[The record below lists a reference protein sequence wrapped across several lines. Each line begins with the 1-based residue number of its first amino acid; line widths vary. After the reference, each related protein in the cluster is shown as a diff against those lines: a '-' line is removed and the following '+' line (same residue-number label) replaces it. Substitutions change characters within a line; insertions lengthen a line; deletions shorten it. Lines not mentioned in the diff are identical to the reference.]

1 MRKARKPRQS
11 IVQFLISALLLLIIL
26 FTAVPRQAF
35 SAIISEGKNAIP
47 LSGIALDGEKIDIEP
62 LIGKQVIILKF
73 GSIYCSTCVQSI
85 AALSGLQQK
94 YSTSVVKIVGLNL
107 DIYGTFRVKRFYRGY
122 KDLVKYPVMVD
133 RNLEISSKYGVT
145 SLPALVVIGK
155 DGKVAKV
162 MKGYEEEELEWLHKY
177 IEALVSETPVT
188 KLAGIGEEDE
198 FEIHFPTNF
207 TKTFQDSIYVIGRT
221 PERGAKLTLSLNG
234 GSRQEIVSE
243 RKMFYFRTPVSL
255 GSNYI
260 EVSRTG
266 PDGKQT
272 SRAIVLFREPK
283 MGRGF
288 EGEFPVYKFHLR
300 ENEAR
305 CKKCHEVEPPRTTDR
320 NFMMITRM
328 CMDCH
333 KELAEKNY
341 VHGPIPVGGCAP
353 CHDFGSLPARYELL
367 STGSDL
373 CYSCH
378 QEKQDEFAKSYI
390 HGPLAAGFCSICHS
404 PHGSNE
410 KYNLRLPQ
418 GQMCTVCHQK
428 IKDQTVQFNLHRP
441 FDEGTCT
448 ECHDPHASN
457 NANLFLKGVEDDLC
471 YRCHGDVFNE
481 GHRHPVGVVPNT
493 TFPGMKLTE
502 FGELVCLSCHNPH
515 GSDSEALLPS
525 KGCSACHSY

>member
-1 MRKARKPRQS
+1 MRKARQPRQR
-11 IVQFLISALLLLIIL
+11 ILKLLIAVSLLLIIF

-35 SAIISEGKNAIP
+35 SAIISTGNNAIP
-47 LSGIALDGEKIDIEP
+47 FSGVGLNNEKIDIEP
-62 LIGKQVIILKF
+62 LIGKQIVIIKF

-107 DIYGTFRVKRFYRGY
+107 DIYGTFRVKRFYKGY
-122 KDLVKYPVMVD
+122 QNLVKYPVMVD
-133 RNLEISSKYGVT
+133 ENLEISNKYGVT

-155 DGKVAKV
+155 DGKIAKV

-177 IEALVSETPVT
+177 IEALVSETPIT
-188 KLAGIGEEDE
+188 QLAGSGEEDE
-198 FEIHFPTNF
+198 FEILFPTNF
-207 TKTFQDSIYVIGRT
+207 TKTFQDSIYLIGRT
-221 PERGAKLTLSLNG
+221 PERRVNLSISLNG

-243 RKMFYFRTPVSL
+243 REVFYFRTPVSL

-266 PDGKQT
+266 KDGKRT

-283 MGRGF
+283 MGKGF
-288 EGEFPVYKFHLR
+288 GSEFPVFKFHVR
-300 ENEAR
+300 ENEDK

-320 NFMMITRM
+320 NFMMITQM

-333 KELAEKNY
+333 KELSDKRY

-367 STGSDL
+367 TAGSDL

-378 QEKQDEFAKSYI
+378 QEKQDEFAKSYV
-390 HGPLAAGFCSICHS
+390 HGPLAAGLCSICHS

-418 GQMCTVCHQK
+418 GQMCTACHQK
-428 IKDQTVQFNLHRP
+428 IREQTVRFNLHKP
-441 FDEGTCT
+441 FDEGACAG
-448 ECHDPHASN
+448 CHNPHSSN
-457 NANLFLKGVEDDLC
+457 NPKFFLKGVGEDLC
-471 YRCHGDVFNE
+471 FQCHNEETME
-481 GHRHPVGVVPNT
+481 GHRHPVGVVPNS

-502 FGELVCLSCHNPH
+502 FGELTCLSCHHPH
-515 GSDSEALLPS
+515 AGDSEALLPQ
-525 KGCSACHSY
+525 KGCAACHAY